1 VIEKN
6 VLAAIFVKK
15 SNCLLSL
22 AGPDLR
28 GHRSVPTPA
37 MLQLKIS
44 LAAGW
49 LLAAPLAHATVR
61 LPALVGSHMVLQRGQ
76 PVPVWGWAAPGEKV
90 SLTFRGK
97 TYAAS
102 LPDASGRWQATLPA
116 TPAGGP
122 YALTIKGQNTI
133 ELTDVLVGDVWLA
146 SGQSNMQMPVKD
158 RPGGYQPVQQ
168 ADQEIAAANWPNIH
182 FFTAQQ
188 TVAYRPQ
195 AEVAGSGWLAVSPAT
210 VAQLSAVA
218 YFFGRDLYKKYQ
230 VPVGLLV
237 SSWGGTPAEAWVSAE
252 GLASFPEFGPRIA
265 SFAGKTTS
273 LADDQRAYETQQRE
287 LLTNLRAHDK
297 GYLPGGQTW
306 AAPTFDARAWP
317 TLPVPGAW
325 EGQPALATYDGVIWL
340 RKEIDLPASL
350 AGQPLTLALGKIDDA
365 DSTYV
370 NSVRVGATN
379 GYNLP
384 RSYPV
389 PAGLLRPGRNVI
401 VVRVVDT
408 GGGGG
413 IMGEAAEVAL
423 RGASQSLPL
432 AGPWQYQVG
441 LAPQEQPAPP
451 VPGGAEHAPTALY
464 NGMIAPLQPYALK
477 GVIWYQGESNAD
489 RAAQYRTLFPALIA
503 DWRRHWQQPDLSFL
517 WVQLASYMAAR
528 PEPTESAWAEL
539 REAQALALQVPH
551 TGLATAIDIG
561 EAGDIHPHNKQE
573 VGRRLAL
580 AAAHVAYGDTKLVY
594 SGPQYASIVPA
605 GAAIRLKFTQ
615 IGAGLAVKD
624 GAALQ
629 GFAVAGADHVF
640 HWATARVVGNEV
652 AVQSPAVPQPV
663 AVRYD
668 WADNP
673 SGNLT
678 NKEGLP
684 ALPFRTD
691 SWPLTTAGHH

>member
-1 VIEKN
+1 MRLKKLL
-6 VLAAIFVKK
+6 LAA
-15 SNCLLSL
+15 SL
-22 AGPDLR
+22 
-28 GHRSVPTPA
+28 
-37 MLQLKIS
+37 
-44 LAAGW
+44 

-61 LPALVGSHMVLQRGQ
+61 LPALVGSHMVLQRVRL
-76 PVPVWGWAAPGEKV
+76 VPVWGWAAPGEQV
-90 SLTFRGK
+90 SVTFRGK

-102 LPDASGRWQATLPA
+102 LPDASGRWQVTLPA

-122 YALTIKGQNTI
+122 YTITVKGQNTI

-158 RPGGYQPVQQ
+158 HPGGYQPVQQ
-168 ADQEIAAANWPNIH
+168 ADQEIAAANWPTIR
-182 FFTAQQ
+182 FFTVNQ

-195 AEVAGSGWLAVSPAT
+195 AEVAGSGWQVCSPAT

-218 YFFGRDLYKKYQ
+218 YFFGRELYKKYS
-230 VPVGLLV
+230 VPMGLLV
-237 SSWGGTPAEAWVSAE
+237 SSWGGTPAESWVSAE
-252 GLASFPEFGPRIA
+252 GLAAFPEFGAQLA
-265 SFAGKTTS
+265 SFASKTTS
-273 LADDQRAYETQQRE
+273 LNDDQRAYETKQRE
-287 LLTNLRAHDK
+287 LLRNIRAYDK
-297 GYLPGGQTW
+297 GYLANGQTW

-317 TLPVPGAW
+317 TMPVPGAW
-325 EGQPALATYDGVIWL
+325 ESAPGLGTYDGVVWF

-350 AGQPLTLALGKIDDA
+350 ASQPLTLALGKVDDA
-365 DSTYV
+365 DSTYI
-370 NSVRVGATN
+370 NGVRVGYTSA
-379 GYNLP
+379 YNQP
-384 RSYPV
+384 RAYQV

-401 VVRVVDT
+401 AVRVLDT

-413 IMGEAAEVAL
+413 ITGEPAEVAL
-423 RGASQSLPL
+423 RGASQTLPL

-441 LAPQEQPAPP
+441 LDPKDQPAAPA
-451 VPGGAEHAPTALY
+451 PGGAEHAPTTLY
-464 NGMIAPLQPYALK
+464 NGMIAPLQPFAVK

-489 RAAQYRTLFPALIA
+489 RAEQYRTLFPGLIA
-503 DWRRHWQQPDLSFL
+503 DWRRRFGQPELPFL
-517 WVQLASYMAAR
+517 FVQLASFMAAH

-539 REAQALALQVPH
+539 REAQALTLHVPH

-580 AAAHVAYGDTKLVY
+580 AAEHVAYGDNKLVY
-594 SGPQYASIVPA
+594 SGPAYASMSPA
-605 GAAIRLKFTQ
+605 GPAIRVKFTQ
-615 IGAGLAVKD
+615 LGSGLAAKG

-629 GFAVAGADHVF
+629 GFAVAGADHKF

-652 AVQSPAVPQPV
+652 EVRSPDVPQPV

-673 SGNLT
+673 NGNLT

-691 SWPLTTAGHH
+691 TWPLSTAGHK